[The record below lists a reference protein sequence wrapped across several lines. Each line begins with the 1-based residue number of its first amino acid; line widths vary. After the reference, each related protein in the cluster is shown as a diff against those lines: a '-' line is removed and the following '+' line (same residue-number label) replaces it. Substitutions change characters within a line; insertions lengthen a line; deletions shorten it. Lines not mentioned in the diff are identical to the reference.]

1 MNITPIRSYF
11 SRNNEDRLTSIN
23 AEIDDELGWLL
34 VHSDPKAVLAFS
46 SSLSINEELWDQ
58 ADVIVAAV
66 VTLGEKPENRVSKL
80 FDSGQLEKG
89 LVLDTLAS
97 GLVDYCAK
105 QVYEKI
111 VVIAEKDGLAYT
123 GRIIPG
129 GADFSFSY
137 QEKLLAL
144 VDMTPIGVS
153 VTSKLMMKPI
163 KSTSFLTLLGKNI
176 DSLLGCNHCENCSKR
191 NKCDYG
197 KFDIFSQ

>member
-1 MNITPIRSYF
+1 M
-11 SRNNEDRLTSIN
+11 TSTN
-23 AEIDDELGWLL
+23 AEIDNELDWLL
-34 VHSDPKAVLAFS
+34 EHSNPKAVLAFTS
-46 SSLSINEELWDQ
+46 SQLINEELWDQ
-58 ADVIVAAV
+58 ADMIAAAV
-66 VTLGEKPENRVSKL
+66 VTLGEKPESRVNEL
-80 FDSGQLEKG
+80 FGSGQLEKG

-111 VVIAEKDGLAYT
+111 VVTAEKEGLAYT
-123 GRIIPG
+123 GRIFPG

-163 KSTSFLTLLGKNI
+163 KSTSFLTLLGKKV
-176 DSLLGCNHCENCSKR
+176 DSSLGCNQCKNCSKR
-191 NKCDYG
+191 SKCEYG
-197 KFDIFSQ
+197 RFDIFNQ